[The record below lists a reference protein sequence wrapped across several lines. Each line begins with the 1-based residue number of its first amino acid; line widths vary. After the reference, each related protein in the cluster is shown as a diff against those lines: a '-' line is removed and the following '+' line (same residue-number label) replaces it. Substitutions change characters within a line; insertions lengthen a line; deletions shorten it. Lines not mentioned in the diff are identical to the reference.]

1 MYESD
6 FCSFI
11 DMDGLTKGLCG
22 KTRPTHFRGVCT
34 VVGKLFNIV
43 EPDRAY
49 FGQKDAQQLAVI
61 RRMFVTECAQMGFDE
76 LLLDDFH
83 YPREGRMS
91 RIKTDERTMTQQ
103 EALALLADDIHTALE
118 QAGYKGKLSVSVD
131 ADIALAGSEAN
142 SGIVMSELTEKFD
155 RVYVKVTADQ
165 LESVTE
171 AMKAYDVEFVP
182 IVTEATDSGSYLIE
196 K

>member
-1 MYESD
+1 ME
-6 FCSFI
+6 
-11 DMDGLTKGLCG
+11 
-22 KTRPTHFRGVCT
+22 
-34 VVGKLFNIV
+34 LFHGDSAKV
-43 EPDRAY
+43 KAAEAD
-49 FGQKDAQQLAVI
+49 V
-61 RRMFVTECAQMGFDE
+61 CAQMGFDE

-131 ADIALAGSEAN
+131 ADIALAGSEEK

-165 LESVTE
+165 LESV
-171 AMKAYDVEFVP
+171 
-182 IVTEATDSGSYLIE
+182 SCGSTVNARLSPLSVR
-196 K
+196 